1 MNDSSC
7 NVSAVLSHHLGGVLK
22 EFLNKLLILPAGYV
36 MAVSWDRPSQGRE
49 RFVQSYLR
57 FTIILLVPVVFS
69 VASVQAQDIG
79 KDSVLPPVVVTATPF
94 ENRSELDTAQ
104 PVSVL
109 RGEDLRR
116 KREASLGDTLSRELG
131 VASSSF
137 GPAAGRPIIRG
148 LDGPRIRVLE
158 NGIGTLDLSAISPD
172 HAVTA
177 ESLNASQIEILR
189 GPATLLYGSGASGGI
204 VNVVSGRIP
213 NQLFKSPKGDI
224 EIRGNTATEERTG
237 AFNATGSIG
246 GRASWSVGGFKRKT
260 GDYHIP
266 GRADESNPS
275 SKKGIVENSA
285 IDSDGISAGGSLVG
299 ERGFIG
305 GSISRLESKYGI
317 PSPEGSKIDLK
328 QTRYDLSGEL
338 DKPIIGFDKLKIRTG
353 YNDYKHNEIEG
364 TGEIATRFKNHGLES
379 RAELLHAPIKNWQ
392 GVFGVQFQDRNF
404 SALGEEAVIPVTKS
418 RSTGIFLVEERNWDR
433 WRLELGGRIERA
445 TQDPQNNANPSRAFN
460 LYNVSAGTLW
470 KFMEGYGL
478 GLSATRGQRAPS
490 TEELYIKGAHRG
502 TATFQTGDD
511 TLGGETTSNID
522 LTLRKNTGPIKWK
535 INVFHNWIDNYI
547 FVRSADTNGDG
558 VADRVDD
565 TGTPD
570 PSGEFLVQ
578 NFAQTGARFFGA
590 EAEVIFTLKPDATE
604 LRLFTDYVRGK
615 LDMGGNVPRITPQR
629 FGLELNHKVGSW
641 TANVNAFHVMRQNR
655 VAELETSTPGYTL
668 VNVDVSYR
676 IKETKSNGIKI
687 FLQGKNLLNEE
698 MRVHT
703 SFLKNFAPLPGIAAV
718 IGLRGEF

>member
-7 NVSAVLSHHLGGVLK
+7 NVSAVLSQHLGGVLK
-22 EFLNKLLILPAGYV
+22 EFLNKLLILPAGY
-36 MAVSWDRPSQGRE
+36 MLAVSRDRPSQGRE
-49 RFVQSYLR
+49 RFVQSFPG

-79 KDSVLPPVVVTATPF
+79 KDTVLPSVVVTATPF

-172 HAVTA
+172 HAVTV

-213 NQLFKSPKGDI
+213 NQLFKLPKGDI
-224 EIRGNTATEERTG
+224 ELRGNTATEERTG

-266 GRADESNPS
+266 GRADESNSS
-275 SKKGIVENSA
+275 SKKGIVGNSA

-379 RAELLHAPIKNWQ
+379 RAELLHAPIKNWK

-404 SALGEEAVIPVTKS
+404 SALGEEAVVPVTKS

-445 TQDPQNNANPSRAFN
+445 TQDPQNNANPSHAFN
-460 LYNVSAGTLW
+460 IYNVSAGTLW

-490 TEELYIKGAHRG
+490 MEELYIKGAHRG

-511 TLGGETTSNID
+511 TLGGETTNNID

-565 TGTPD
+565 TGTLD
-570 PSGEFLVQ
+570 PGGEFLVQ
-578 NFAQTGARFFGA
+578 NFAQTGAKFFGA
-590 EAEVIFTLKPDATE
+590 EVEVVFTLKPDATE

-615 LDMGGNVPRITPQR
+615 LDTGGNVPRITPQR

-641 TANVNAFHVMRQNR
+641 MANVNAFHVMRQNR

-703 SFLKNFAPLPGIAAV
+703 SYLKNFAPLPGIAAV

>member
-1 MNDSSC
+1 MNYSSS
-7 NVSAVLSHHLGGVLK
+7 NVWGALSQYVESILK
-22 EFLNKLLILPAGYV
+22 ESLSKPPILPAEYV
-36 MAVSWDRPSQGRE
+36 TAVLRGGSRRRREPSA
-49 RFVQSYLR
+49 QSGLGSA
-57 FTIILLVPVVFS
+57 IIMLAS
-69 VASVQAQDIG
+69 VASGIASVQAQDMG
-79 KDSVLPPVVVTATPF
+79 NGSVLPSVVVTATPF
-94 ENRSELDTAQ
+94 ENRSELDMAQ

-158 NGIGTLDLSAISPD
+158 NGIGTLDLSSISPD
-172 HAVTA
+172 HAVTV

-189 GPATLLYGSGASGGI
+189 GPSTLLYGSGASGGV

-213 NQLFKSPKGDI
+213 NRLFKSPKGDI
-224 EIRGNTATEERTG
+224 ELRGNTATEERTG

-275 SKKGIVENSA
+275 SEKGVVRNSA
-285 IDSDGISAGGSLVG
+285 IDTGGISAGGSLVG

-305 GSISRLESKYGI
+305 GSISRLESEYGI

-338 DKPIIGFDKLKIRTG
+338 DKPLIGFEKLKVRTG

-364 TGEIATRFKNHGLES
+364 TGQIATRFKNQGLES
-379 RAELLHAPIKNWQ
+379 RAELLHAPIANWK
-392 GVFGVQFQDRNF
+392 GVFGIQFQDRNF

-445 TQDPQNNANPSRAFN
+445 TQDPQNNTNPARAFN

-470 KFMEGYGL
+470 KIMEGYGL

-502 TATFQTGDD
+502 TATFQTGDG
-511 TLGGETTSNID
+511 TLASETTSNID
-522 LTLRKNTGPIKWK
+522 LALRKNTGLIKWK

-547 FVRSADTNGDG
+547 FVRSADINGDG
-558 VADRVDD
+558 VADRADD
-565 TGTPD
+565 TGTLD
-570 PSGEFLVQ
+570 PGGEFLVQ

-590 EAEVIFTLKPDATE
+590 EAEVILALKPDATE

-615 LDMGGNVPRITPQR
+615 LDTGSNVPRITPQR

-668 VNVDVSYR
+668 LNVDLSYR

-698 MRVHT
+698 VRVHT

-718 IGLRGEF
+718 IGLKGEF